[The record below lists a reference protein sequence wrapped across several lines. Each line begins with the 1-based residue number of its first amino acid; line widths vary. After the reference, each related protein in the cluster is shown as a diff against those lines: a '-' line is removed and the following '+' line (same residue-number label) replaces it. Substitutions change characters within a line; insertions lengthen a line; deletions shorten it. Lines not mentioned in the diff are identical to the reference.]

1 MSSYFNYTALPIL
14 LSLEE
19 VFSYTAA
26 RYLPLPERFCPNWEE
41 ALFGPTMGKSVSS
54 VFQTHF
60 THTTW
65 GTTQIFIPRLLLGS
79 RAILAFF
86 ECTADKTPDTE
97 LTRNYSQNSKCLK
110 LSTIH
115 LLNMLD
121 NSCTL
126 RGFNYV
132 FPSLETASK
141 LEQNKLTRHCGRG
154 NKIVRRYVP
163 KISAAMI
170 LLDADWSG
178 PLLTKRSPRFINLL
192 LPIYF
197 GFEAP
202 SFVPQSQRDHAELF
216 LETNPWNYSGLCPS
230 GFDLVDIRL

>member
-1 MSSYFNYTALPIL
+1 MSSYFNYTALPVF

-26 RYLPLPERFCPNWEE
+26 RYLPLSGRFCPNWEE

-65 GTTQIFIPRLLLGS
+65 GTTQTFIPRLLLGS

-141 LEQNKLTRHCGRG
+141 LEQNKLTRHRGRG
-154 NKIVRRYVP
+154 YTNVRRYVP
-163 KISAAMI
+163 KFRRHDS
-170 LLDADWSG
+170 
-178 PLLTKRSPRFINLL
+178 TRR
-192 LPIYF
+192 
-197 GFEAP
+197 
-202 SFVPQSQRDHAELF
+202 
-216 LETNPWNYSGLCPS
+216 
-230 GFDLVDIRL
+230 

>member
-1 MSSYFNYTALPIL
+1 
-14 LSLEE
+14 
-19 VFSYTAA
+19 
-26 RYLPLPERFCPNWEE
+26 
-41 ALFGPTMGKSVSS
+41 MGKSVSS

-97 LTRNYSQNSKCLK
+97 LTRNYAQNSKCLK

-126 RGFNYV
+126 RGYNYV

-141 LEQNKLTRHCGRG
+141 LEQNQLNSPPQARVQASDATNAFSTTPAYNKLKLNLGRR
-154 NKIVRRYVP
+154 KT
-163 KISAAMI
+163 S
-170 LLDADWSG
+170 
-178 PLLTKRSPRFINLL
+178 
-192 LPIYF
+192 IYF
-197 GFEAP
+197 GLKAP
-202 SFVPQSQRDHAELF
+202 SFTPQSSKTIFFYL
-216 LETNPWNYSGLCPS
+216 
-230 GFDLVDIRL
+230 

>member
-1 MSSYFNYTALPIL
+1 
-14 LSLEE
+14 
-19 VFSYTAA
+19 
-26 RYLPLPERFCPNWEE
+26 
-41 ALFGPTMGKSVSS
+41 
-54 VFQTHF
+54 
-60 THTTW
+60 
-65 GTTQIFIPRLLLGS
+65 
-79 RAILAFF
+79 
-86 ECTADKTPDTE
+86 
-97 LTRNYSQNSKCLK
+97 
-110 LSTIH
+110 
-115 LLNMLD
+115 MLD
-121 NSCTL
+121 NSYTL
-126 RGFNYV
+126 RGYNYV

-141 LEQNKLTRHCGRG
+141 LEQNKLTRHCRRG
-154 NKIVRRYVP
+154 NKIVRCYVP